1 MTQLVLLITLTLT
14 AVVVVVLVAY
24 LVSIIIAL
32 AKARASLARLAAG
45 LIAVRNHTQPLPAH
59 MQAINRDLSALLQG
73 LLGVNGHLAAIVGVA
88 TTVQAS
94 NRDNLTRAAL

>member
-1 MTQLVLLITLTLT
+1 MTQLLLWITLALT

-24 LVSIIIAL
+24 LVGIIIAL
-32 AKARASLARLAAG
+32 AQARASLARLATG
-45 LIAVRNHTQPLPAH
+45 LVAVRDQTQPLSEH

-88 TTVQAS
+88 GSLQAG
-94 NRDNLTRAAL
+94 NRDDSTRAAS